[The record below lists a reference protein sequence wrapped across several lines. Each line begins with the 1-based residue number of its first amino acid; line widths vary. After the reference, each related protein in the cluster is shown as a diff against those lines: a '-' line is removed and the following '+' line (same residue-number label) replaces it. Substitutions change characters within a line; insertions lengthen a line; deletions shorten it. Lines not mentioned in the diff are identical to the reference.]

1 MRRIALQSFVVI
13 GLIGAVGL
21 SITAG
26 AQQQAAAG
34 NLFKAYPVQ
43 GNVWLIPEPEANVLV
58 SLGRDGIMLVDSGT
72 AANANK
78 LLATVKQLANDVL
91 ARPMPFMPC
100 VGPSCAATQYP
111 YGYSSPSFDGITA
124 SVAPP
129 KPIRYILSTSTHP
142 AHVGGNVVIRKAGTT
157 YVGGNITG
165 TIGDVGNGAA
175 IAAYEGVLRRMT
187 DANAPEE
194 ALPTETF
201 NTADY
206 KLQGGMYF
214 NNEGVQF
221 FHPPT
226 AHSDSDS
233 YVYFRHSDVIATGEI
248 YNTVTYPIID
258 VEKGGTVDGEINALA
273 QILDTAY
280 PEFRSQGGTVIIPGR
295 GRISDVADVANYR
308 NMLYIVRDR
317 IKDLKMKGRTLE
329 QVKAARPTLD
339 YDGRWGAT
347 TGAWTT
353 DKFIEAVYKTV
364 K

>member
-1 MRRIALQSFVVI
+1 MTKRALHSFVLTA
-13 GLIGAVGL
+13 LIGAVGL
-21 SITAG
+21 SISAG
-26 AQQQAAAG
+26 AQQQAPAG

-58 SLGRDGIMLVDSGT
+58 SLGRDGIMLVDTGT

-91 ARPMPFMPC
+91 ARPMPFTPC
-100 VGPSCAATQYP
+100 VGPNCIATQYP
-111 YGYSSPSFDGITA
+111 YGYASPSFDGITA
-124 SVAPP
+124 SVAPH

-206 KLQGGMYF
+206 KLQGGMFF

-233 YVYFRHSDVIATGEI
+233 YIYFRYSDVIATGEI

-258 VEKGGTVDGEINALA
+258 VEKGGTVDGVINALA

-280 PEFRSQGGTVIIPGR
+280 PEFRAQGGTVIIPGR

-308 NMLYIVRDR
+308 NMLYIIRDR

-329 QVKAARPTLD
+329 QVRAARPTLD

>member
-1 MRRIALQSFVVI
+1 MTKRVLQSVI
-13 GLIGAVGL
+13 LIALIGAVGS

-26 AQQQAAAG
+26 AQQQAAPG
-34 NLFKAYPVQ
+34 NLFRTYPVQ
-43 GNVWLIPEPEANVLV
+43 GNIWLVPEPESNVLV
-58 SLGRDGIMLVDSGT
+58 SVGRDGVMLVDSGT
-72 AANANK
+72 ADNANK
-78 LLATVKQLANDVL
+78 LLTTVKQLANDIL
-91 ARPMPFMPC
+91 ARPMPFTPC
-100 VGPSCAATQYP
+100 VGPGCAAYRYA

-124 SVAPP
+124 AVAPA

-165 TIGDVGNGAA
+165 TIENVGAGAA
-175 IAAYEGVLRRMT
+175 IAAHEGVLRRMT

-194 ALPTETF
+194 AIPTETY
-201 NTADY
+201 NAPDY
-206 KLQGGMYF
+206 KLQGGMFF

-221 FHPPT
+221 FHPPS

-233 YVYFRHSDVIATGEI
+233 FIYFRYSDVIATGEI
-248 YNTVTYPIID
+248 YNALTYPIID

-273 QILDTAY
+273 QILDVAY
-280 PEFRSQGGTVIIPGR
+280 PEFRAQGGTVIIPGR

-308 NMLYIVRDR
+308 NMVYIIRDR

-353 DKFIEAVYKTV
+353 DKFIEAVYKTL